1 MYIAQAKCPS
11 NLNAL
16 SFLLSKI
23 TSHSRQIKRV
33 KYSKFEHLPSLYIVF
48 NINIDG
54 GGRGIRTP
62 CEPLSPCWFSR
73 PIPSAGL

>member
-23 TSHSRQIKRV
+23 TSHSKTNKKG
-33 KYSKFEHLPSLYIVF
+33 KYSKFEHLPPLYIEF

-62 CEPLSPCWFSR
+62 ASR
-73 PIPSAGL
+73 

>member
-16 SFLLSKI
+16 SFLLSKLRVI
-23 TSHSRQIKRV
+23 QRQIKG

-62 CEPLSPCWFSR
+62 ASR
-73 PIPSAGL
+73 

>member
-23 TSHSRQIKRV
+23 TSHSKTNKKG

-54 GGRGIRTP
+54 GGRGIRT
-62 CEPLSPCWFSR
+62 SASR
-73 PIPSAGL
+73 

>member
-1 MYIAQAKCPS
+1 MYIAQAKRPS

-23 TSHSRQIKRV
+23 TSHSKTNKKG
-33 KYSKFEHLPSLYIVF
+33 KYSKFEHLPSLYIEF

-62 CEPLSPCWFSR
+62 ASR
-73 PIPSAGL
+73 

>member
-16 SFLLSKI
+16 SFLLSKN
-23 TSHSRQIKRV
+23 TSHSKAN
-33 KYSKFEHLPSLYIVF
+33 KKGKHSNFDTYLLYIVF
-48 NINIDG
+48 NINING

-62 CEPLSPCWFSR
+62 ASR
-73 PIPSAGL
+73 

>member
-1 MYIAQAKCPS
+1 TKQKRHLAMYIAQAKCPS

-23 TSHSRQIKRV
+23 TSHSKTNKKG
-33 KYSKFEHLPSLYIVF
+33 KYSKFEHLPSLYIEF

-62 CEPLSPCWFSR
+62 ASR
-73 PIPSAGL
+73 

>member
-16 SFLLSKI
+16 SFLLSKN
-23 TSHSRQIKRV
+23 TSHSKTNKKG
-33 KYSKFEHLPSLYIVF
+33 KYSKFEHLPSLYIEF

-62 CEPLSPCWFSR
+62 ASR
-73 PIPSAGL
+73 

>member
-16 SFLLSKI
+16 SFQLSKI
-23 TSHSRQIKRV
+23 TSHSKTNKKG
-33 KYSKFEHLPSLYIVF
+33 KYSKFEHLPSLYIEF

-62 CEPLSPCWFSR
+62 
-73 PIPSAGL
+73 

>member
-23 TSHSRQIKRV
+23 TSHSKTNKKG

-54 GGRGIRTP
+54 GGREIRTP
-62 CEPLSPCWFSR
+62 ASR
-73 PIPSAGL
+73 